1 MKRILLTGALVLLTA
16 LGLGAQSFRLVFPDD
31 SIIPKAARPIV
42 EQRLQQMLEA
52 GGFTVSEAEGTPE
65 LEVSAI
71 VTSRMET
78 PGSMSQVALTIDLA
92 VKAGGI
98 SEIFPL
104 KGVGADEADAWTR
117 AAKMLLPRS
126 KAAQAFVEKL
136 K

>member
-1 MKRILLTGALVLLTA
+1 MKRILLTGALALLTA
-16 LGLGAQSFRLVFPDD
+16 LGLSAQSYKLVFPADD
-31 SIIPKAARPIV
+31 TIPKAALPIV
-42 EQRLQQMLEA
+42 QQRLQQMLEA

-104 KGVGADEADAWTR
+104 KGVGADDSDAWTR

-126 KAAQAFVEKL
+126 KAAQAFVQKL
-136 K
+136 R